1 MNKTLKVLPIILAGI
16 ITLLL
21 VSIPVMAMTTKNDK
35 TEKAVVK
42 TESAQLD
49 DSVRSVDTT
58 TVKDTETVAVEEEK
72 ADNSTGMK
80 AIAAAIVV
88 PIWHLYLLS
97 PFEINLASAFS
108 RASFKI
114 LNSE

>member
-49 DSVRSVDTT
+49 DSVSSVDTT
-58 TVKDTETVAVEEEK
+58 T
-72 ADNSTGMK
+72 
-80 AIAAAIVV
+80 
-88 PIWHLYLLS
+88 
-97 PFEINLASAFS
+97 EIG
-108 RASFKI
+108 RAHV
-114 LNSE
+114 